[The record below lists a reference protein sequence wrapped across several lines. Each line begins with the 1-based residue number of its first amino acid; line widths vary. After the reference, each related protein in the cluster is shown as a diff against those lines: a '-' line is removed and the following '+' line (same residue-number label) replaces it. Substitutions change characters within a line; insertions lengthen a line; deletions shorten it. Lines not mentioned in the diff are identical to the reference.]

1 MSVKLRLIAALALIA
16 SLFATSLSA
25 SAQDVPPYDP
35 HQYEFDTDEFYDV
48 WARTDRPV
56 QEGATQRTW
65 MWGPGANTPLI
76 QEPYV
81 EAGDNQLR
89 DVQYTD
95 KSRMEMPWNDAD
107 PESPWFITQG
117 LLAYEMMTGQ
127 VQVGDELFVPAFPAE
142 IQVAGDPGSAGPT
155 YATMAG
161 VMDHDPRSEGNE
173 IVDVITV
180 DGYIFQNE
188 NLGPAFGVTDDYWVQ
203 ETGFYVASVF
213 WDFMQSTGTI
223 WDGEGLVDNQQ
234 VVETPFYAVG
244 FPTTP
249 AFWAWVKVDDVEQ
262 NVLVQCFER
271 RCLTYAPNN
280 PSEWQVESGN
290 VGQHYFDWRYNQVGD
305 VQIPDEEDPAE
316 ATSFSVSPDD
326 ATNAVG
332 DTHEITVTVLDQDS
346 EPFAGA
352 EVSATVTDGPH
363 EVTNLTPDDA
373 TTGSDGTTTLS
384 YEGTDLGEDTITVSV
399 EGIDQDQTVTKTW
412 ADISV
417 EVTPDDAENPY
428 FPGGYPII
436 VDTMTVLQ
444 AAEEMGL
451 TLDQHQLLSDL
462 YQDAEFDF
470 EGSLGN
476 QGVSEEDINDLMDAI
491 DDAGVNEHSFTVQVT
506 IPGGDDDIGS
516 YDVSVVNENEGEIFS
531 ASDQSIDDG
540 EAIDEFT
547 YQAEAEGFDTIT
559 VTVDGEDF
567 VFEDAKEWISQ
578 PVSSDDEL
586 TLDPLTAGPNPL
598 ESEHTVNAT
607 LTDGDAIDPQAIEG
621 ALVTFDI
628 SEGPNWGLFTGGGL
642 TDDDGNSSFTYTDRD
657 ADDGDV
663 DTIAAQAHYFDEDGN
678 LVEVNETEEA
688 EKAWGAEVDT
698 TTIELTPEE
707 AINPYIDQDHEQVW
721 YYEVL
726 MLRQIAIDEG
736 IDFDI
741 ETVYDVAADSEDPD
755 GWEDI
760 LDDASFDEG
769 DIDTLLAALDDA
781 GLNEH
786 TFTLEVD
793 APGEDSNGDVDVAI
807 THSPDTGTDDTFY
820 DETFTL
826 DTGSLTEVIT
836 YDARGVGTDSMVV
849 TVGEDEV
856 EFDDIQEWTEQPVE
870 SDAVLT
876 IDPLDPD
883 PSPVGTEH
891 TVEATLLDSEG
902 GDPIEDALVIFNVFD
917 GDDASLERAGASDS
931 EGQTSMTYTRDD
943 SGTDEISAMTA
954 FLNDDGG
961 LEVVLTGD
969 DDGAEKDW
977 FEPDET
983 VTNLDISATEPGGD
997 DTTELSIEATGTD
1010 LDGEEVEVCRDHDDF
1025 GLFLLDST
1033 GQSESIDCV
1042 TVTLDSDGENV
1053 EELVY
1058 DSGGGLVTGETDIE
1072 FTATHQGSG
1081 ETDSVE
1087 VSFLVG

>member
-56 QEGATQRTW
+56 QEGATERTW

-127 VQVGDELFVPAFPAE
+127 VQVGDELFVPAFPAA
-142 IQVAGDPGSAGPT
+142 IPVAGDPGSAGPT

-173 IVDVITV
+173 IVDVITA
-180 DGYIFQNE
+180 DGHIFQNE
-188 NLGPAFGVTDDYWVQ
+188 NLGPAYGVTDDYWVQ

-223 WDGEGLVDNQQ
+223 WDGDGLVDNQQ

-249 AFWAWVKVDDVEQ
+249 AFWAWVKVDNVEQ

-290 VGQHYFDWRYNQVGD
+290 VGQHYFEWRYNQVGD
-305 VQIPDEEDPAE
+305 VQIPDDDPVE
-316 ATSFSVSPDD
+316 ATSFNVSPVD

-332 DTHEITVTVLDQDS
+332 DTHEITVTVMDQNN
-346 EPFAGA
+346 EPYAGA
-352 EVSATVTDGPH
+352 EVSATVTDTTTPEDAHLG
-363 EVTNLTPDDA
+363 EELTPEVA
-373 TTGSDGTTTLS
+373 TTGSDGTATLS

-451 TLDQHQLLSDL
+451 TLDQNQFLTDL
-462 YQDAEFDF
+462 YEDAEFDF
-470 EGSLGN
+470 EGSLGS
-476 QGVSEEDINDLMDAI
+476 QGVSNEDIDDLMEAI

-506 IPGGDDDIGS
+506 VPDGDDDIDS

-531 ASDQSIDDG
+531 ASDQAIDNG
-540 EAIDEFT
+540 ETTDEFT
-547 YQAEAEGFDTIT
+547 YEAQAEGFDTIT
-559 VTVDGEDF
+559 VTVDDEDF
-567 VFEDAKEWISQ
+567 VFDDAKEWVSQ

-688 EKAWGAEVDT
+688 EKAWG
-698 TTIELTPEE
+698 EE
-707 AINPYIDQDHEQVW
+707 AETTSVEVTPDESENPYFSGIMADVFT
-721 YYEVL
+721 
-726 MLRQIAIDEG
+726 AITILD
-736 IDFDI
+736 
-741 ETVYDVAADSEDPD
+741 AADDLGITLDANEFVADAVDAPSFNFEQALANQDVTSGESNDLEDAV
-755 GWEDI
+755 
-760 LDDASFDEG
+760 DA
-769 DIDTLLAALDDA
+769 A
-781 GLNEH
+781 GMNEH
-786 TFTLEVD
+786 TFTVQIDVPDSDNSIDSYDVVVD
-793 APGEDSNGDVDVAI
+793 NENEGEIFSESDRPITDGSVNEEITYEAGDEGFDTITITVD
-807 THSPDTGTDDTFY
+807 GTDYEFEDAKEWIEQPVSG
-820 DETFTL
+820 DGELTL
-826 DTGSLTEVIT
+826 DPESAGPNP
-836 YDARGVGTDSMVV
+836 VGTDHTVTATLSDDDSAAIEDTLVV
-849 TVGEDEV
+849 FEVRNGPNDDLLTGRITDSDGDAIFTYTDLAEVEGEDE
-856 EFDDIQEWTEQPVE
+856 IR
-870 SDAVLT
+870 AYGYY
-876 IDPLDPD
+876 LDED
-883 PSPVGTEH
+883 GS
-891 TVEATLLDSEG
+891 LL
-902 GDPIEDALVIFNVFD
+902 
-917 GDDASLERAGASDS
+917 
-931 EGQTSMTYTRDD
+931 
-943 SGTDEISAMTA
+943 EISYEAPA
-954 FLNDDGG
+954 F
-961 LEVVLTGD
+961 
-969 DDGAEKDW
+969 KDW
-977 FEPDET
+977 YEPDET
-983 VTNLDISATEPGGD
+983 VTSLEISAADPTFDPLAGTTSVLTIEAQGD
-997 DTTELSIEATGTD
+997 DLE
-1010 LDGEEVEVCRDHDDF
+1010 GEKVEVCSDSVF
-1025 GLFLLDST
+1025 GNFHVD
-1033 GQSESIDCV
+1033 GAVQAAESCV
-1042 TVTLDSDGENV
+1042 DITLDSDGGNAENLEYHV
-1053 EELVY
+1053 ASINPDEETV
-1058 DSGGGLVTGETDIE
+1058 IE
-1072 FTATHQGSG
+1072 FTATHESSG
-1081 ETDSVE
+1081 ESATDSAD
-1087 VSFLVG
+1087 FDF